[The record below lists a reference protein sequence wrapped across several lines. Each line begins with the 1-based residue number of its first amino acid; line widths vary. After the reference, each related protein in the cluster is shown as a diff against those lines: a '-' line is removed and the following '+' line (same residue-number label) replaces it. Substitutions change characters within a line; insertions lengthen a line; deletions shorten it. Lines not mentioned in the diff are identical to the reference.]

1 MNNDNNL
8 EYFRNRCNIL
18 EEVRQLR
25 EENRNLKE
33 EIAMLRETVSALV
46 ARNIGAKPEQG

>member
-18 EEVRQLR
+18 EEEVRQLR
-25 EENRNLKE
+25 EEL
-33 EIAMLRETVSALV
+33 ATLRETVSALV